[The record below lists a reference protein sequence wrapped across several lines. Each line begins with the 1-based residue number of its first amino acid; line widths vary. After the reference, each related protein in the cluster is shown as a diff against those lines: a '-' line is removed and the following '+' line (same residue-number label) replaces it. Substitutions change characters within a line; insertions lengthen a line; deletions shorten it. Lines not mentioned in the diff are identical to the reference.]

1 MRKYDDIPKVLF
13 SSLYNKTCLVEEK
26 MEKPTYFACLPTLSA
41 GKGDKLNI
49 VFLLMEDENSFNH
62 GHVPSAALCKGNVLE
77 EIGY

>member
-13 SSLYNKTCLVEEK
+13 SFLFNKTCLVEEK
-26 MEKPTYFACLPTLSA
+26 IEKPTYFTCLTTLSA

-62 GHVPSAALCKGNVLE
+62 GHGSSAALCKGNLLE

>member
-13 SSLYNKTCLVEEK
+13 SSLFNKTCLVEEK
-26 MEKPTYFACLPTLSA
+26 IEKPTYLTCLPTLSA

-62 GHVPSAALCKGNVLE
+62 GHGSSAALCKGNLLE
-77 EIGY
+77 QIGY

>member
-13 SSLYNKTCLVEEK
+13 SFLFNKTCLVEEK
-26 MEKPTYFACLPTLSA
+26 IEKPTYLTCLPTLSA

-62 GHVPSAALCKGNVLE
+62 GHGSSAALCKGNLLE

>member
-13 SSLYNKTCLVEEK
+13 SFLFNKTCLVEEK
-26 MEKPTYFACLPTLSA
+26 IEKPTYLTCLPTLSA

-62 GHVPSAALCKGNVLE
+62 GHGSSAALCKGNLLE
-77 EIGY
+77 QIGY